1 MLGHQK
7 DMQES
12 LISGEMR
19 LYNSMVLKCFKE
31 CVNNF
36 ENELVRPEEY
46 SCGENCSKRF
56 LVSLDKVST
65 SFNKIINS

>member
-1 MLGHQK
+1 MFSQQK
-7 DMQES
+7 DAQES
-12 LISGEMR
+12 LIKSEMK

-36 ENELVRPEEY
+36 EADQIKPEES

-56 LVSLDKVST
+56 LVSLDSVSN
-65 SFNKIINS
+65 SFNKLINS